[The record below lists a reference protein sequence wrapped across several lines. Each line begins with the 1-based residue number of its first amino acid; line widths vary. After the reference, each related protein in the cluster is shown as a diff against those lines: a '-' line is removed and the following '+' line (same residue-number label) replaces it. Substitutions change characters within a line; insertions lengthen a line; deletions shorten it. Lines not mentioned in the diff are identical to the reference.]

1 MKPYGERW
9 DLYINYTELTPPPGE
24 LIGLKNDV
32 DKSIICHECGK
43 NKNCNLPLAKCQSAS
58 CSQKFWYQC
67 IRKYQ
72 IDSFIKAD
80 FKHLI
85 ENPKICPVCAK
96 QCKCQAWGFRQEEDT
111 VKDNVGIRKRS
122 LRIREAK

>member
-1 MKPYGERW
+1 MFTDAIGEPTGIR
-9 DLYINYTELTPPPGE
+9 NENERSTT
-24 LIGLKNDV
+24 
-32 DKSIICHECGK
+32 CHECGK
-43 NKNCNLPLAKCQSAS
+43 SKNCNLPLARCQSSS
-58 CSQKFWYQC
+58 CIEKFWYQC

-85 ENPKICPVCAK
+85 ENPKICPVCTK
-96 QCKCQAWGFRQEEDT
+96 QCKCNEWGFKQEEDT
-111 VKDNVGIRKRS
+111 NMDNCGVRKRS